1 MFNESL
7 NLLRTHAILPE
18 RKNIP
23 LPLGVTTTRRR
34 MIKAQ
39 GTSVSKWS
47 RSKAPAGARL
57 IRRPREFS
65 LIIAQ
70 ALPGVHDTHPK
81 WVKCTQIRKHESRFY
96 RRPEVPLKYP
106 HRANERVTRE
116 RVTEE
121 KERAGRLGA
130 TISSLTLIFGISAS
144 PVTRDIAN
152 YSKCSRKLRR
162 RAREREISQIW
173 FETSPSLSS
182 SSSLA
187 PCRCCRYRNMLSRGT
202 DYIGERKCPRI
213 SFT

>member
-1 MFNESL
+1 VFNESL
-7 NLLRTHAILPE
+7 NLSRTHAILPE

-23 LPLGVTTTRRR
+23 LSLGVTTTRRR

-70 ALPGVHDTHPK
+70 ALSGVHDIHQK

-106 HRANERVTRE
+106 HRANEWASGGGGKSDEGEGNEGV
-116 RVTEE
+116 VW
-121 KERAGRLGA
+121 GRQLVLLPF
-130 TISSLTLIFGISAS
+130 SLAS
-144 PVTRDIAN
+144 QQLSFPVTRDIAN
-152 YSKCSRKLRR
+152 YSKYSRKLTRR
-162 RAREREISQIW
+162 TRDLSNMVRDI
-173 FETSPSLSS
+173 FSLS
-182 SSSLA
+182 L
-187 PCRCCRYRNMLSRGT
+187 
-202 DYIGERKCPRI
+202 
-213 SFT
+213 FF